1 MQVEDGMAKRGPRGA
16 KGDPGPLGAT
26 LRSRRDALGL
36 SQEALAEAAKLST
49 TYVAML
55 ERGERRNPGLRA
67 LRALADALGCSVE
80 DLSAGPVDVSPALD
94 RFLESELGAGITAE
108 ERQKLIEM
116 ERVLG
121 APLTQAGY
129 VRALDLLRGER
140 GKK

>member
-1 MQVEDGMAKRGPRGA
+1 
-16 KGDPGPLGAT
+16 
-26 LRSRRDALGL
+26 RRDALGL

-108 ERQKLIEM
+108 ERQEWSTSSDAATG
-116 ERVLG
+116 ESSGG
-121 APLTQAGY
+121 ASARCGNY
-129 VRALDLLRGER
+129 
-140 GKK
+140 